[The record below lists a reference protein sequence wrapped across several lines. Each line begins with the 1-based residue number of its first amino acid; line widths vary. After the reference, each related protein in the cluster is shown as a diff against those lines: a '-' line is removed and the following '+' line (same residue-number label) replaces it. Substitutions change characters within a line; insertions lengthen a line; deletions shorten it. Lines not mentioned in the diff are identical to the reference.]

1 MKRLLAFLLIISAA
15 AGLHAQSAHSVHM
28 EQSAAWSA
36 MGRLG
41 DLEYDSI
48 NQFSGRMEQAAA
60 RTSLNKRVFGYHPYW
75 SGSSWVNYR
84 WDLLSDLC
92 YFSYEVDPATGNPIT
107 THDWETA
114 AVIDTA
120 LARGVKV
127 HLCVT
132 LFSGH
137 ATFFGNPQA
146 MQNLTMNLIDKVLE
160 RGAHGINIDFE
171 AVPSY
176 QKQPMTDYL
185 TSLAGAL
192 HVAAPGTE
200 LSIAAPAVNWNNTFD
215 MQALGPVLDLVMIM
229 AYDYYWGGSSMAGPV
244 SGLWPMSGT
253 FPYGVARSLTSY
265 QAAGVK
271 PDKILIGVPYYGR
284 EWPVT
289 ANTFPA
295 NTTGTGSAVL
305 YRTIMA
311 GSSGNYSPENHYW
324 DYRSYNPYFS
334 FFTTHWR
341 QCFYDDVRSLGVKYD
356 LVNRRNTAGIGI
368 WALGYDNGRSELWN
382 LIETKFTGTPLVKC
396 ADTLAD
402 TGGPWFNYG
411 AVEDYTETVT
421 ASWPGPLTLSFESL
435 SLETGYDSL
444 WIYDGANTSAPLLLA
459 LSGNTVP
466 PAVQTTTE
474 SFSLRFKSDNQTN
487 FAGYIL
493 HYACP
498 TAGMYDFEPEEY
510 LRVFPNPATDWL
522 CIQTLAEKP
531 RNPVIRIFSADGR
544 LVAGPLLPESS
555 ETFLSLS
562 GLNPGIYLL
571 VYSANNYSA
580 TTRLV
585 IQ

>member
-1 MKRLLAFLLIISAA
+1 MKRLLAFLLLISSA
-15 AGLHAQSAHSVHM
+15 AGLYAQTVQSVHM
-28 EQSAAWSA
+28 EQSAAWSG
-36 MGRLG
+36 MGRLSNP
-41 DLEYDSI
+41 EYDSI
-48 NQFSGRMEQAAA
+48 NQFSGRMEQPAT

-92 YFSYEVDPATGNPIT
+92 YFSYEVDPATGNPLT

-146 MQNLTMNLIDKVLE
+146 MQNLTINLIGKVLE

-171 AVPSY
+171 AVPSS
-176 QKQPMTDYL
+176 QKQPMTDYI

-244 SGLWPMSGT
+244 SGLWPMSGI

-265 QAAGVK
+265 QAAGIM
-271 PDKILIGVPYYGR
+271 PEKILIGVPYYGR

-311 GSSGNYSPENHYW
+311 GSSGNYSPANRYW

-334 FFTTHWR
+334 YFTSHWR
-341 QCFYDDVRSLGVKYD
+341 QCFYDDVRSLGAKYD
-356 LVNRRNTAGIGI
+356 LVHRRNTAGIGI

-382 LIETKFTGTPLVKC
+382 LIETKFTGIPLVKC

-402 TGGPWFNYG
+402 TGGLWFSYG
-411 AVEDYTETVT
+411 AGEDYTETVT

-435 SLETGYDSL
+435 SLEPGYDSL
-444 WIYDGANTSAPLLLA
+444 WIYDGATASDPLLLA
-459 LSGNTVP
+459 LSGNTIP
-466 PAVQTTTE
+466 PAVQTSAE
-474 SFSLRFKSDNQTN
+474 IFSIRFKSDNQTN
-487 FAGYIL
+487 LAGYIL
-493 HYACP
+493 HYSCP
-498 TAGMYDFEPEEY
+498 TAGVYNPAPGPAM
-510 LRVFPNPATDWL
+510 RVFPNPASDRL
-522 CIQTLAEKP
+522 SIQLPGKP
-531 RNPVIRIFSADGR
+531 IQNTQIRIYGPDGR
-544 LVAGPLLPESS
+544 LTAGPFLPEGS
-555 ETFLSLS
+555 ETVISLT
-562 GLNPGIYLL
+562 GIKPGIYLL
-571 VYSANNYSA
+571 VCSA
-580 TTRLV
+580 TDWNSATRII